1 MKRKF
6 LAAIVSLSFIF
17 GCACSSRDKQQ
28 GKDQENGLIKAIDN
42 AIHYDYP
49 DQLVTEEGG
58 TTSMTVFK
66 CGSVCFA
73 CEDGGNSWEML
84 YGCGPLE
91 IEEDEFIHV
100 EADYNLAYGGVSG
113 YCGNKGIKKVRDKKS
128 ITLDDV
134 ADNGS
139 LELFDRNNGAF
150 SGLQLIREDER
161 NYLICRDGLLQYRLY
176 DDSMNLLCTYDTPMA
191 VADFLDP
198 ESDSTVQYESAVD
211 VSCKI
216 MRMGDVYYSYSSH
229 IGLAQWTPLLNLQFE
244 NKPIGFELEDGQVMQ
259 TDSTRVYIVNGG
271 DEDYVNA
278 PMFEIMDRT
287 KRINYDELIGINPE
301 KDWRW
306 VSQYEDGEVYH
317 YETLDGDRNMYV
329 IFYMND
335 AFIIYCE
342 TNGEMETEKFFGEFS
357 SPEEVNEAFGL

>member
-1 MKRKF
+1 MKRKI
-6 LAAIVSLSFIF
+6 LAAIVSLSFLL
-17 GCACSSRDKQQ
+17 GSACSSREEPTD
-28 GKDQENGLIKAIDN
+28 KDQENGLIKAIDN
-42 AIHYDYP
+42 AIHYEYP
-49 DQLVTEEGG
+49 DQLVTKEGG
-58 TTSMTVFK
+58 TACMTVFR

-73 CEDGGNSWEML
+73 CEDGSDSWGLL
-84 YGCGPLE
+84 YSRGPLD
-91 IEEDEFIHV
+91 IDEDEFIHV
-100 EADYNLAYGGVSG
+100 EADYDLAYGGVSG
-113 YCGNKGIKKVRDKKS
+113 YMGNKGITKVRDEKTL
-128 ITLDDV
+128 TLDEV

-139 LELFDRNNGAF
+139 LSSYDLNSGSF
-150 SGLQLIREDER
+150 SGLQLIQKDGK

-176 DDSMNLLCTYDTPMA
+176 DDSMNLLCTYETPMA
-191 VADFLDP
+191 VAGYLDP
-198 ESDSTVQYESAVD
+198 KFDSTVQYESAVN
-211 VSCKI
+211 VPCKI
-216 MRMGDVYYSYSSH
+216 MRIGDVYYSYSSH

-244 NKPIGFELEDGQVMQ
+244 NKPIGFELEDGQVME
-259 TDSTRVYIVNGG
+259 TDSTSVYIVNGG
-271 DEDYVNA
+271 VENYTNA
-278 PMFEIMDRT
+278 PMFERMDVI

-342 TNGEMETEKFFGEFS
+342 TNAEMETEKFFGEFS